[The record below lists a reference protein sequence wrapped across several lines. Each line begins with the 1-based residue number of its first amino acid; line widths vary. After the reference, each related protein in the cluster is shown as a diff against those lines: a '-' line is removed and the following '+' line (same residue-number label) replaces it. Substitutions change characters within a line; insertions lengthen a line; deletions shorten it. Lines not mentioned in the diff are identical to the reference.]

1 MDGYSEYPGA
11 SATADRD
18 EQSRP
23 GRWASRN
30 LRRAASQLPDEQAG
44 RDLLLMAADRLGSL
58 EEQLPDLF
66 SREGLQ
72 DLEEQVRQHPYT
84 TLAIA
89 VGAGFLLERTRL
101 VQAVLGGALSGGG
114 ALASAAFSRDHR
126 NGTHEEEQLLAWL
139 NDAYAMEKAQ
149 IPILENHAN
158 DARRHPE
165 VRERDLQHLK
175 ETKQHAKDIKRCIA
189 YLGEKPSV
197 TKKMIGRVTGAMQS
211 VSTEPFQDEIMKN
224 FIMDYA
230 SEHFEIACYRS
241 LIAAAEEAGHGK
253 IARVC
258 EEILEEEEAMA
269 EWLQDHLP
277 KAVHIT
283 LSE

>member
-1 MDGYSEYPGA
+1 MEGYTDYEGGTATREEDGVG
-11 SATADRD
+11 
-18 EQSRP
+18 

-30 LRRAASQLPDEQAG
+30 LRRAANRMDDDQTG
-44 RDLLLMAADRLGSL
+44 RDLLLMAANRINSL
-58 EEQLPDLF
+58 EETLPQLF
-66 SREGLQ
+66 SRETL
-72 DLEEQVRQHPYT
+72 DEVETRVREHPYAMMA
-84 TLAIA
+84 LA
-89 VGAGFLLERTRL
+89 VGVGYVLERTRI
-101 VQAVLGGALSGGG
+101 VQGVLGG
-114 ALASAAFSRDHR
+114 LASGTGAVAGAAFSRDHR
-126 NGTHEEEQLLAWL
+126 NGSAEEEQLLAWL

-149 IPILENHAN
+149 IPILEEHAK

-175 ETKQHAKDIKRCIA
+175 ETKQHAKDVRKCIE

-197 TKKMIGRVTGAMQS
+197 SKKMIGRVTGAMQS

-230 SEHFEIACYRS
+230 AEHFEIACYRS
-241 LIAAAEEAGHGK
+241 LIAAAEEAGHPR
-253 IARVC
+253 IAQVC

-269 EWLQDHLP
+269 EWLHDHLP